1 MIFNKTVSAPAKINL
16 FLEVNDLRPDGY
28 HNITSVMQTVSLYD
42 KIHIELIKGAG
53 IEVLVKDMPDISG
66 SNNIAYKA
74 AELFLNKVKVKKYGA
89 NISIEKSIPLL
100 SGLGGGSSDAAA
112 VLVGLNQMFEN
123 VLETQELINIGKQI
137 GADVPF
143 CIVQGTALIS
153 GIGENIKSCPQIPPC
168 YIVIVKDGKKESTK
182 AMYKKMDGV
191 ENRKIYTEEKIL
203 NALNEQKIEEIAT
216 SLYNAFSRVSVQ
228 NNDIIQCFVRSGALG
243 YCMSGSGPSLFGI
256 FEGIASAQ
264 MAIDFFERKGIEAFL
279 VMPV

>member
-1 MIFNKTVSAPAKINL
+1 MICYKTVSAPAKINL

-53 IEVLVKDMPDISG
+53 IEVLVKDMPDISD

-74 AELFLNKVKVKKYGA
+74 AEMFFNRVNVKNYGA

-112 VLVGLNQMFEN
+112 VLIGLNQMFEN

-153 GIGENIKSCPQIPPC
+153 GIGENIKPCPKIPPC

-182 AMYKKMDGV
+182 TMYKKIDEV
-191 ENRKIYTEEKIL
+191 ENRKIHTEEKIL
-203 NALNEQKIEEIAT
+203 NALNEQKIEDIAT
-216 SLYNAFSRVSVQ
+216 SLYNAFSCVSVQ
-228 NNDIIQCFVRSGALG
+228 NNDIIQCFVRNGALG

-256 FEGIASAQ
+256 FEEIASAQ
-264 MAIDFFERKGIEAFL
+264 MAIDSFERKGIEAFL
-279 VMPV
+279 VVPV